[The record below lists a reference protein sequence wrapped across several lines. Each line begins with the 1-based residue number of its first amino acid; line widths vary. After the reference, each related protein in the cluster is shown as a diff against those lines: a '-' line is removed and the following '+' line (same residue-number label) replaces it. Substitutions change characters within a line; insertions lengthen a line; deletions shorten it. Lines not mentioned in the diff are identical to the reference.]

1 MPKSLPSRPVTMVA
15 RLGGGVGLAGT
26 WDHLR
31 FFPFR
36 TSGVAERGE
45 EGVLG
50 GICAR
55 FALSASG
62 GGAGAREPPPAPPP
76 LLGAKEQGS
85 VAALDQSPR
94 RSSP

>member
-31 FFPFR
+31 FFPSR

-50 GICAR
+50 GICAG
-55 FALSASG
+55 FALAASG
-62 GGAGAREPPPAPPP
+62 GGAGAHEPPPRPPTASRRQ
-76 LLGAKEQGS
+76 GAT
-85 VAALDQSPR
+85 
-94 RSSP
+94 